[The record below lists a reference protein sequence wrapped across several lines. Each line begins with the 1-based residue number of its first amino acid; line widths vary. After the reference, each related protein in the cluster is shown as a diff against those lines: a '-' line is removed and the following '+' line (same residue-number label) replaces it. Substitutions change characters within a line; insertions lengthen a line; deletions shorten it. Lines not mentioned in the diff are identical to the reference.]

1 MARNKKPEDQPEENS
16 DATSGNDDTFGL
28 PEIEYQPINRE
39 SPPNRDTT
47 PPPDVAT
54 PQAEQQQTQPEYIE
68 EQPLTNTAME
78 REDVRQSEYNTNY
91 YTDEDEGNS
100 PWPKILGIAALLLI
114 IGAAGWYFGWKKPKD
129 DAAKLRAQQEEQARA
144 DSARQERDR
153 LNAEQV
159 RIAEENQRKA
169 DSVANATPP
178 VGTVETLN
186 ERTGR
191 YYVVVASSI
200 DGDLIMD
207 YAKRLTDKGV
217 NAKIVAPYGRVKFHR
232 LTVAEGETF
241 AAAHQ
246 TAEQLKGQYSED
258 IWVIKY

>member
-1 MARNKKPEDQPEENS
+1 MARNEKPEDQPEENS
-16 DATSGNDDTFGL
+16 DAASGNDDTFGL
-28 PEIEYQPINRE
+28 PEIEYQPINRD

-54 PQAEQQQTQPEYIE
+54 PQAEQQKTQSEYIKE
-68 EQPLTNTAME
+68 EPLTNTAME
-78 REDVRQSEYNTNY
+78 REDVRQTEYNTNY
-91 YTDEDEGNS
+91 YNEEDEGNS

-129 DAAKLRAQQEEQARA
+129 DAAKLRAQQGEQARA
-144 DSARQERDR
+144 DSARHERDR
-153 LNAEQV
+153 LNAEQS
-159 RIAEENQRKA
+159 RIAEANQRKA

-186 ERTGR
+186 QRTGR

-217 NAKIVAPYGRVKFHR
+217 NAKIVAPYGRVRFHR

-241 AAAHQ
+241 AAAHE
-246 TAEQLKGQYSED
+246 TAEQLKGQYSDD